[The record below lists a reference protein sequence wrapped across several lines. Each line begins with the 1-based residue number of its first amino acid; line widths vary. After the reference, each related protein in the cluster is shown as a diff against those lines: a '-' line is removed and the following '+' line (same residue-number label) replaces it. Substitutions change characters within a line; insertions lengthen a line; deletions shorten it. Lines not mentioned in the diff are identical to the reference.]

1 MDTPEIAVIVIMAVG
16 LVVWVGEPL
25 VRGRRVRDAAEDAR
39 RDAIERLILQKET
52 LYTAIRDLDFDHQ
65 TGKVDAEDHAVLRHQ
80 MEEEAAVVLR
90 DLDLADPS
98 ADIDFAAEQH
108 ILAYRQKEGRCG
120 TRFRADMPRL
130 RDRTGGRRVPL
141 SHLQPGRETRWDIAA
156 CTCSV
161 ARFLSLFPVFGCP
174 HHINF
179 SWIAGSLLLA
189 TGAVLVCVVSGW
201 VWAEGHG
208 SIGGVVQSAGRAVG
222 SHRIMLIRF
231 GPENDVQRTPGE
243 TDAQGGL
250 PLPESAD

>member
-108 ILAYRQKEGRCG
+108 ILAYRQKEDAAALASEPTCPACG
-120 TRFRADMPRL
+120 TGL
-130 RDRTGGRRVPL
+130 
-141 SHLQPGRETRWDIAA
+141 AA
-156 CTCSV
+156 GASRCPICSQDV
-161 ARFLSLFPVFGCP
+161 KP
-174 HHINF
+174 
-179 SWIAGSLLLA
+179 AG
-189 TGAVLVCVVSGW
+189 T
-201 VWAEGHG
+201 
-208 SIGGVVQSAGRAVG
+208 
-222 SHRIMLIRF
+222 
-231 GPENDVQRTPGE
+231 
-243 TDAQGGL
+243 
-250 PLPESAD
+250 